1 MAFWDIFK
9 TKKTESEDLSTI
21 HTKIKELLPNESEE
35 KLIKTA
41 CISGLLA
48 RVATIDFEVHKDEM
62 EEMIE
67 SLTNWGDLEKP
78 DAENVVKIALDEIT
92 DLAGLENHKYC
103 HPLNDI
109 MKPKE
114 RYSLLKAL
122 FSIAAS
128 DGSVDESES
137 EEIRVICMSLRLQHK
152 DFISARASI
161 LDHLRALRK
170 GP

>member
-9 TKKTESEDLSTI
+9 TKKTDSENLSTI
-21 HTKIKELLPNESEE
+21 HLKIKELLPNEEE
-35 KLIKTA
+35 DKLIKTA

-62 EEMIE
+62 KQMIQ
-67 SLTNWGDLEKP
+67 SLTSWGDLTKP
-78 DAENVVKIALDEIT
+78 DAENVVKIALEEIT
-92 DLAGLENHKYC
+92 DLSGLENHKYC
-103 HPLNDI
+103 HPLNEI
-109 MKPKE
+109 MKPE
-114 RYSLLKAL
+114 DRYSLLKAL

-152 DFISARASI
+152 DFISARASV
-161 LDHLRALRK
+161 LDNLRALRK
-170 GP
+170 DP

>member
-9 TKKTESEDLSTI
+9 TKKTDSENLSTI
-21 HTKIKELLPNESEE
+21 HLKIKELLPNEEE
-35 KLIKTA
+35 DKLIKTA

-62 EEMIE
+62 KQMIQ
-67 SLTNWGDLEKP
+67 SLTSWGDLTKP
-78 DAENVVKIALDEIT
+78 DAENVVKIALEEIT
-92 DLAGLENHKYC
+92 DLSGLENHKYC
-103 HPLNDI
+103 HPLNEI

-152 DFISARASI
+152 DFISARASV
-161 LDHLRALRK
+161 LDNLRALRK
-170 GP
+170 DP

>member
-9 TKKTESEDLSTI
+9 TKKTDSENRSTI
-21 HTKIKELLPNESEE
+21 HLKIKELLPNEEE
-35 KLIKTA
+35 DKLIKTA

-48 RVATIDFEVHKDEM
+48 RVATIDFEVHKNE
-62 EEMIE
+62 IE
-67 SLTNWGDLEKP
+67 QMTQSLTSWGDLTKA
-78 DAENVVKIALDEIT
+78 DAENVVKIALEEIE
-92 DLAGLENHKYC
+92 DLSGLENHKYC
-103 HPLNDI
+103 HPLNEI
-109 MKPKE
+109 MKPND

-152 DFISARASI
+152 DFISARASV
-161 LDHLRALRK
+161 LDNLRALRK
-170 GP
+170 DP

>member
-9 TKKTESEDLSTI
+9 TKKANSEDLSTI
-21 HTKIKELLPNESEE
+21 HLKIKKLLPNENED

-48 RVATIDFEVHKDEM
+48 RVATIDYEVHKNEM
-62 EEMIE
+62 EQMIH
-67 SLTNWGDLEKP
+67 SLTKWGELTKP
-78 DAENVVKIALDEIT
+78 EAENVVKIALEEIN

-103 HPLNDI
+103 HPLNEI
-109 MKPKE
+109 MKPE
-114 RYSLLKAL
+114 DRYSILRAL

-152 DFISARASI
+152 DFISARASV
-161 LDHLRALRK
+161 LDNLRALRK
-170 GP
+170 DP

>member
-9 TKKTESEDLSTI
+9 TKKSNSEDLSTI
-21 HTKIKELLPNESEE
+21 HLKIKKLLPNENED

-48 RVATIDFEVHKDEM
+48 RVATIDYEVHKNEM
-62 EEMIE
+62 EQMIH
-67 SLTNWGDLEKP
+67 SLTKWGELTKP
-78 DAENVVKIALDEIT
+78 EAENVVKIALEEIN

-103 HPLNDI
+103 HPLNEI
-109 MKPKE
+109 MKPE
-114 RYSLLKAL
+114 DRYSILKAH

-152 DFISARASI
+152 DFISARASV
-161 LDHLRALRK
+161 LDNLRALRK
-170 GP
+170 DP

>member
-9 TKKTESEDLSTI
+9 TKKADSEDRNTI
-21 HTKIKELLPNESEE
+21 HIKIKELLPNENEE

-48 RVATIDFEVHKDEM
+48 RVATIDFEVHKDEV
-62 EEMIE
+62 EQMIQ
-67 SLTNWGDLEKP
+67 SLTNWGNLTKK
-78 DAENVVKIALDEIT
+78 DAENVVKVALEEIT

-103 HPLNDI
+103 HPLNEI
-109 MKPKE
+109 MNPKE

-137 EEIRVICMSLRLQHK
+137 EEIRVICTSLRLQHK

-161 LDHLRALRK
+161 LDNLRALRK
-170 GP
+170 DP

>member
-9 TKKTESEDLSTI
+9 TKKSNSEDLSTI
-21 HTKIKELLPNESEE
+21 HLKIKKLLPNENED

-48 RVATIDFEVHKDEM
+48 RVATIDYEVHKNEM
-62 EEMIE
+62 EQMIH
-67 SLTNWGDLEKP
+67 SLTKWGELSKP
-78 DAENVVKIALDEIT
+78 EAENVVKIALEEIN

-103 HPLNDI
+103 HPLNEI
-109 MKPKE
+109 MKPE
-114 RYSLLKAL
+114 DRYSILKAL

-152 DFISARASI
+152 DFISARASV
-161 LDHLRALRK
+161 LDNLRALRK

>member
-78 DAENVVKIALDEIT
+78 DAENVVKIGFL
-92 DLAGLENHKYC
+92 
-103 HPLNDI
+103 
-109 MKPKE
+109 
-114 RYSLLKAL
+114 
-122 FSIAAS
+122 
-128 DGSVDESES
+128 
-137 EEIRVICMSLRLQHK
+137 
-152 DFISARASI
+152 
-161 LDHLRALRK
+161 
-170 GP
+170 

>member
-9 TKKTESEDLSTI
+9 TKKADSEDISTI
-21 HTKIKELLPNESEE
+21 HLKIKKLLPEENED

-48 RVATIDFEVHKDEM
+48 RVATIDFEVHKNEM
-62 EEMIE
+62 DQMIN
-67 SLTNWGDLEKP
+67 SLTRWGDLNEA
-78 DAENVVKIALDEIT
+78 DAENVVKIALEEIN

-103 HPLNDI
+103 HPLNEI
-109 MKPKE
+109 MKAEE

-152 DFISARASI
+152 DFISARASV
-161 LDHLRALRK
+161 LNSLRALK
-170 GP
+170 KDP